1 MSDLAARL
9 ENELIALNHAAQ
21 RAAATALSLNHPQTE
36 ALRMI
41 AAFTERL
48 VKESGPSSRFRQ

>member
-9 ENELIALNHAAQ
+9 ENELIALNHEAQ
-21 RAAATALSLNHPQTE
+21 RAAATALLLNHPQAE
-36 ALRMI
+36 ALRMD
-41 AAFTERL
+41 AALTERL